1 MSSKKPFVTAGPS
14 LGLHRPHFRWRPSA
28 KFHVLVSVGLIL
40 LAAGCK
46 DTSSTRVAGKETMN
60 SPEANAPGKSE
71 AAEPSQA
78 AKPSPN
84 PSYLG
89 GLPEWLV
96 KSRVQL
102 HWEGPLLHV
111 QEEGTPDG
119 RFRTWLE
126 NVQNKIRAMDPG
138 VTVGLSKKGAE
149 GAWWPSRVGE
159 SLPEAKN
166 RNIFKEFFLDP
177 MDASG
182 IKFIAYYRHDIDKP
196 MEMLHPEWLC
206 LDAKG
211 QPIANMDRDKTA
223 HRLCYNS
230 PYREFVKTRLVELAE
245 QGTPGV
251 YFDQDHMP
259 EVCTC
264 ENCKTKFL
272 AVRGYPMP
280 DNLKPYT
287 AEYLDVAKFIG
298 ETISETFAEWRAATR
313 KVKSDMVYIAGADE
327 LLDFVGIHHAES
339 LPDSI
344 DVLKSEFQKC
354 FGGQQHFPGAPLRRM
369 LAANPDYYF
378 PSRSQQESLAWIT
391 ARDLGEGRPAHIWNY
406 KPDKDFGETFHT
418 NMALVAHGDISSTTV
433 EVIAKQHSYKELF
446 QLSKLLGNE
455 FADARPYGWAAVFI
469 SYAIKE
475 QAYPA
480 GGSQLVSTKQT
491 FERLYAPVLA
501 STDALQRKH
510 IPFVTVFDKDIREER
525 ISPLTKVLIAPSA
538 DLLPND
544 LQASLA
550 QIEAKGVKVIRL
562 SSKDSWFLA
571 NSVPAL
577 QENLLNEIAT
587 QAGQPPIQLVGSPEV
602 RANYFINRGGNGIL
616 VAAVRD
622 WNDFWFFGTDQSNR
636 RASRPEPEPIP
647 GMTLIVRDPS
657 IQVQSAQLIDFEPSP
672 SVQIPTDGKL
682 LKLPD
687 FPIYQFL
694 QITKKP

>member
-1 MSSKKPFVTAGPS
+1 MTKKPQSCNRPWHFILFPFLVT
-14 LGLHRPHFRWRPSA
+14 GLALLFASCSDKPQT
-28 KFHVLVSVGLIL
+28 KSV
-40 LAAGCK
+40 
-46 DTSSTRVAGKETMN
+46 E
-60 SPEANAPGKSE
+60 E
-71 AAEPSQA
+71 
-78 AKPSPN
+78 AKPEETKVASEEKKAETP
-84 PSYLG
+84 PERRLSSF

-96 KSRVQL
+96 KNPIQL
-102 HWEGPLLHV
+102 HWEGPLLYV
-111 QEEGTPDG
+111 EEDGSPDG
-119 RFRTWLE
+119 RFRTWLQ
-126 NVQNKIRAMDPG
+126 NVQNRMRAMEPA
-138 VTVGLSKKGAE
+138 VTVGLSKKGSE

-159 SLPEAKN
+159 SLPQAQN

-177 MDASG
+177 MDGSG

-196 MEMLHPEWLC
+196 MEMLHPEWRC
-206 LDAKG
+206 LDTKG

-280 DNLKPYT
+280 ENLKPYT
-287 AEYLDVAKFIG
+287 AEYLDVGKFVG
-298 ETISETFAEWRAATR
+298 DTISETFSEWRAATR
-313 KVKSDMVYIAGADE
+313 KVKPDMIYIAGADE

-344 DVLKSEFQKC
+344 NVLKSEFQKC

-369 LAANPDYYF
+369 LKANPDYYS
-378 PSRSQQESLAWIT
+378 PKRSLQESLAWIT

-418 NMALVAHGDISSTTV
+418 NAAIVAHGDISSATV
-433 EVIAKQHSYKELF
+433 DMVAKQHSYKELF
-446 QLSKLLGNE
+446 QLGKALGNE
-455 FADARPYGWAAVFI
+455 LADARPYGWAAIYI
-469 SYAIKE
+469 SNAIKE

-480 GGSQLVSTKQT
+480 TGAGASYKQT
-491 FERLYAPVLA
+491 FEQLYAPVLA
-501 STDALQRKH
+501 TTDAFQRKH
-510 IPFVTVFDKDIREER
+510 FPFVTIFDTDIRKGR

-538 DLLPND
+538 DLLPAD
-544 LQASLA
+544 LQASLS

-562 SSKDSWFLA
+562 SSKDPWYLA
-571 NSVPAL
+571 NSVPTL
-577 QENLLNEIAT
+577 QEKLLKDIEM
-587 QAGQPPIQLVGSPEV
+587 QVGQPPIQLEASPEV
-602 RANYFINRGGNGIL
+602 RANYFVNQGGNGIL

-622 WNDFWFFGTDQSNR
+622 WNDFWFFGTDQGNR
-636 RASRPEPEPIP
+636 RASLPEPAPIP

-657 IQVQSAQLIDFEPSP
+657 IEVKSAKLIDFASSP
-672 SVQIPTDGKL
+672 SVEVPADGKS
-682 LKLPD
+682 LKLPE

-694 QITKKP
+694 QITKK